1 MIDEE
6 SAVEAVAAMVT
17 LYHETRDREGIDA
30 PATEWMRAEISG
42 ARTLLEA
49 TVGESV
55 RSRVFEQVRQQ
66 TGKGIPHR
74 DREWIGWDSEAQR
87 ER

>member
-6 SAVEAVAAMVT
+6 RAVEALAAMVT

-30 PATEWMRAEISG
+30 PATEWVRAEISG
-42 ARTLLEA
+42 ARTLLEVMA
-49 TVGESV
+49 GESG
-55 RSRVFEQVRQQ
+55 RGRVLERVRQQ

-74 DREWIGWDSEAQR
+74 SREWIGWDSEAQR

>member
-1 MIDEE
+1 MIDQER
-6 SAVEAVAAMVT
+6 AAKALVEMVT
-17 LYHETRDREGIDA
+17 LYNEARDREGIDA
-30 PATEWMRAEISG
+30 PATEWVRAEISG

-49 TVGESV
+49 MAGESG
-55 RSRVFEQVRQQ
+55 RGRVLEQVRQQ

-74 DREWIGWDSEAQR
+74 DREWIGGDSEAQR